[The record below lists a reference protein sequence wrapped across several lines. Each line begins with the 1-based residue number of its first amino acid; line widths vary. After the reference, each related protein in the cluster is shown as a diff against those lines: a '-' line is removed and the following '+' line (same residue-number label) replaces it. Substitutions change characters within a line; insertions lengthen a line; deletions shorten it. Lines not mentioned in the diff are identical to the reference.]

1 MLKIMVKE
9 RNDYYDVKSKGKN
22 ISPEEI
28 LSVMSALYYM
38 LHKDFNINRR
48 EANELINNINK
59 IESE

>member
-1 MLKIMVKE
+1 MLEIIVKE
-9 RNDYYDVKSKGKN
+9 INDHYDVKVKGD

-28 LSVMSALYYM
+28 LSVISALYYM